1 MATSERPSAQAIRAL
16 ILDHALRLAAQG
28 GLPAASIGALAA
40 ATGMTKS
47 GVFAHFGSKPALDE
61 AVVQTAAVR
70 FDRAVLGPA
79 AAAPAGVARLVAL
92 SEAWLAL
99 AAGRDVAL
107 DVLVAAC
114 PPLLAAPHDAVTA
127 WQRTWRATLAEH
139 AAYAAASGELAATSR
154 PDVVAFEVD
163 ALLQAA
169 WRDIE
174 SGDAAAGD
182 RARYAIEHALRQWS
196 ATGAPPAPP

>member
-28 GLPAASIGALAA
+28 GPPAASIGALAA

-61 AVVQTAAVR
+61 AVVQTAAAR

-99 AAGRDVAL
+99 AAAREAAL

-114 PPLLAAPHDAVTA
+114 PPLAAPHDAVTA

-154 PDVVAFEVD
+154 PDVVAFELD

-169 WRDIE
+169 WRDIA

-182 RARYAIEHALRQWS
+182 RARYAIEHALRRWS
-196 ATGAPPAPP
+196 AADAPPSPP